1 MNTFFIKNSSWRH
14 NINQF
19 SLFLLL
25 NYTLLFLP
33 FNLRFIGQCPK
44 LIFFPFQQMNLKSA
58 KATEDSIQLQLPRAI
73 NAALPTVITTLADFK
88 AINNIVRVLSK
99 TLTLEIS
106 NMKIEEEN
114 ESRCRK
120 RNPKMRVIK
129 SYRKP
134 SENRFFQTNC
144 VQTNCAELLILL
156 LPKLINVSTYS
167 VYWPEQPSRIKT

>member
-1 MNTFFIKNSSWRH
+1 M
-14 NINQF
+14 
-19 SLFLLL
+19 
-25 NYTLLFLP
+25 
-33 FNLRFIGQCPK
+33 PK
-44 LIFFPFQQMNLKSA
+44 VNFFFPFQQMNLKSA

-73 NAALPTVITTLADFK
+73 NAALPTVITTLAHFK

-144 VQTNCAELLILL
+144 VQTNCAESFL
-156 LPKLINVSTYS
+156 
-167 VYWPEQPSRIKT
+167 

>member
-1 MNTFFIKNSSWRH
+1 
-14 NINQF
+14 
-19 SLFLLL
+19 
-25 NYTLLFLP
+25 
-33 FNLRFIGQCPK
+33 
-44 LIFFPFQQMNLKSA
+44 MNLKSA

-73 NAALPTVITTLADFK
+73 NAALLTVITTLAHFK

-144 VQTNCAELLILL
+144 VQTNNYCAELLILL

-167 VYWPEQPSRIKT
+167 VY